1 MSPAQHSPA
10 RLFIPLLV
18 LLFLP
23 KVGLMLRLYYIL
35 PQDTSVWIG
44 AAADATMF
52 PANARDMDA
61 LIKAADTAMDSAKQ
75 SKNCFRFFLA
85 TDAAPDKRLE
95 A

>member
-23 KVGLMLRLYYIL
+23 KGGLMLRLYYIL
-35 PQDTSVWIG
+35 PQDTSVWMG
-44 AAADATMF
+44 AAADATNF

-61 LIKAADTAMDSAKQ
+61 LVKAADTAMYSAKQ
-75 SKNCFRFFLA
+75 SKDCFRFFP
-85 TDAAPDKRLE
+85 APDARPE